1 MKEVGRMQKIK
12 DSFHNMQKMPAF
24 TGFALFLF
32 ALVLLIV
39 LQGPYRFF
47 SARNINTLFLTSMPF
62 LLVVIGQSVLLISG
76 TLDLSIGKQVAL
88 VNVVTIM
95 TVQEWGIPFLLGCL
109 IGILA
114 AIVASLVC
122 WLFISVLR
130 LPDLL
135 VGFAMIFVI
144 RGVNLLIMPLPQ
156 GSIPMSYWM
165 LYESRILG
173 FLPFSALFLVLVL
186 LIWAYLK
193 RTRFG
198 INIYAVGA
206 NPQNAFAAGISPVKV
221 QLQAFLFK
229 GFVVGLAG
237 ICITLMSASGNPNQ
251 GEELGLRS
259 IAAAIIGGL
268 TFGGWGT
275 LACGVFGAGFF
286 VLIQNSVRFFFD
298 LIFRIFPQLG
308 GVAVVTFWHNLFAD
322 VIIFLG
328 LLMTIV
334 TMKGQREAL
343 TASIQNKYMQI
354 TGKHPLKRMDTD
366 AK

>member
-1 MKEVGRMQKIK
+1 MQHIK
-12 DSFHNMQKMPAF
+12 DSFHNFRKKPVF
-24 TGFALFLF
+24 TGFVLFVF
-32 ALVLLIV
+32 ALILLIV
-39 LQGPYRFF
+39 LQGSYRFF
-47 SARNINTLFLTSMPF
+47 TARNINTLFLTSMPF

-76 TLDLSIGKQVAL
+76 TLDLSIGLQVAL

-95 TVQEWGIPFLLGCL
+95 TVQEWGIPFLLGCFL
-109 IGILA
+109 GILA
-114 AIVASLVC
+114 AIAVSLVC
-122 WLFISVLR
+122 WLFVSVFR

-135 VGFAMIFVI
+135 AGFALIYAI
-144 RGVNLLIMPLPQ
+144 RGINLLIMPLPQ
-156 GSIPMSYWM
+156 GTIPMSFWM
-165 LYESRILG
+165 LYESRIFGL
-173 FLPFSALFLVLVL
+173 LPFSAFFLVFVL

-193 RTRFG
+193 RTKFG

-237 ICITLMSASGNPNQ
+237 IAITLMSASGNPTQ
-251 GEELGLRS
+251 GEDLGLRS
-259 IAAAIIGGL
+259 IAAGIVGGL

-275 LACGVFGAGFF
+275 VACGIFGAGFYI
-286 VLIQNSVRFFFD
+286 LIQNSVRYFFD
-298 LIFRIFPQLG
+298 LVFSIFPQLG

-322 VIIFLG
+322 IIIFLG

-343 TASIQNKYMQI
+343 RVSIQSKYMQS
-354 TGKHPLKRMDTD
+354 GRRKKADNN

>member
-1 MKEVGRMQKIK
+1 MQKIK
-12 DSFHNMQKMPAF
+12 DSFHNFRKKPAF
-24 TGFALFLF
+24 TGLVLFLF

-47 SARNINTLFLTSMPF
+47 SIRNINTIFLTSMPF
-62 LLVVIGQSVLLISG
+62 LLVVIGQSALLLSG

-88 VNVVTIM
+88 TNVVIIM
-95 TVQEWGIPFLLGCL
+95 NVQEWGIPFLLGCL

-122 WLFISVLR
+122 WFLISVCR

-135 VGFAMIFVI
+135 VGFAMIFAI
-144 RGVNLLIMPLPQ
+144 RGINLLIMPLPQ
-156 GSIPMSYWM
+156 GTIPMSYWR
-165 LYESRILG
+165 LYESRIFG
-173 FLPFSALFLVLVL
+173 FIPFSVLFLVFVL
-186 LIWAYLK
+186 LIWFYLK

-198 INIYAVGA
+198 TNIYAVGA

-237 ICITLMSASGNPNQ
+237 VCITLMSASGNPNQ
-251 GEELGLRS
+251 GEDLGLRS
-259 IAAAIIGGL
+259 IAAGIVGGL

-275 LACGVFGAGFF
+275 LACGIFGAGFF
-286 VLIQNSVRFFFD
+286 ILIQNSVRFFFD

-322 VIIFLG
+322 TIIFLC

-343 TASIQNKYMQI
+343 RASIQSKYMNVRR
-354 TGKHPLKRMDTD
+354 HSFKRTVTD
-366 AK
+366 VK